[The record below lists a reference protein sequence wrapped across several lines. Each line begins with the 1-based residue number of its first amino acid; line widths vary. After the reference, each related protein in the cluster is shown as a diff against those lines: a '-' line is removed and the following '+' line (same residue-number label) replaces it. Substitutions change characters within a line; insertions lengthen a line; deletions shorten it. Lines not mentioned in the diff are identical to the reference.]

1 MDYILHLSDEQERAL
16 VAVCAEV
23 FEKTGNKVRKEDV
36 IDMQVSYYIKRML
49 QSYVKIPVP
58 DQALIGLKDE
68 EQAELMARVI
78 NYYPGFVDEM
88 RKPEEPAPGMWARI
102 KLFILGGYIIVP

>member
-1 MDYILHLSDEQERAL
+1 MNDYILHLSDEQEKAL
-16 VAVCAEV
+16 VTVCAEI

-58 DQALIGLKDE
+58 DGSLDGLNDE
-68 EQAELMARVI
+68 RQAEVMAKLI

-88 RKPEEPAPGMWARI
+88 KKPEEPAPGMWTRI
-102 KLFILGGYIIVP
+102 KKFIVG